1 MKRRDTFRDDILQKK
16 AIQRKNMLFTVNKFG
31 KNRCLDMFRVCYCL
45 SQAPLWR
52 ACALSLCVRKHV
64 LNRNPK
70 KLACRRSLHHECYT
84 VIHSA
89 VLPPS
94 RSAGY
99 CNPISRMEKI
109 TTNHI
114 QWSSFPPNALN
125 SHNQFERYLDCIKPP
140 AGGIANMYHYL

>member
-1 MKRRDTFRDDILQKK
+1 MKRRDTFREDILQKK
-16 AIQRKNMLFTVNKFG
+16 AILRKNVLDSLLSINLG
-31 KNRCLDMFRVCYCL
+31 RWALNRCLNMFKVCYCL
-45 SQAPLWR
+45 SQAP
-52 ACALSLCVRKHV
+52 LCVRKHV

-70 KLACRRSLHHECYT
+70 KLACRRSLHHERYT

-109 TTNHI
+109 TMNHI
-114 QWSSFPPNALN
+114 QWSCFPPNALN